1 MSIRRTNG
9 SQGYL
14 PFYSKITI
22 SGQNATNLSFT
33 GLDGDI
39 DLVYDIRGVLVN
51 GSESQAADIT
61 LQPNGL
67 SPATDVLLSDPIAS
81 TKADVISATYQD
93 SVWLLGT
100 IKAGSILGFEAT
112 IIADK
117 AAGTARCFWGS
128 SFAPGSG
135 QAQILVDGVWVEGTT
150 KLTSLVLHSS
160 LSGGIGVG
168 SWAVCSSSYYVRS
181 QD

>member
-14 PFYSKITI
+14 PFYSKRTI
-22 SGQNATNLSFT
+22 SGQNTTDLSFT

-39 DLVYDIRGVLVN
+39 DLVYDIRGLLVN

-61 LQPNGL
+61 LQPNGI
-67 SPATDVLLSDPIAS
+67 SPATDVLLSDPVTS
-81 TKADVISATYQD
+81 TKADAISATYQD

-100 IKAGSILGFEAT
+100 IKAGSVLGFEIT
-112 IIADK
+112 VVADK
-117 AAGTARCFWGS
+117 SAGTARCFWGT

-135 QAQILVDGVWVEGTT
+135 NAQVLVDGLWVEGTT

-160 LSGGIGVG
+160 LASGIGIG
-168 SWAVCSSSYYVRS
+168 SWAVCSSPYYVRI
-181 QD
+181 